1 LKFQLTQ
8 GFYFTQLL
16 GIEEDRFNPLTDL
29 AFSDA
34 IFYIDTNVLL
44 IGLLQ
49 TEKNGDIFNEIIRIT
64 QRIGIEL
71 RVSKATIDEAHHVA
85 IEHIEHIKKFL
96 DVVPDELMQR
106 TEDDFLVAFLKAR
119 EKDESITPEKFIEPF
134 YRLSEILKEKWNIII
149 DERTAVEILDGRD
162 FTREANVINR
172 AAEEGRGWGKSEVVL
187 EHDVC
192 HYVIVT
198 DERCKNKKIWFLS
211 KDRTLSKAAAKLAGK
226 NLPFSFS
233 MIGFLHSIS
242 PFVATAKEEDSFVD
256 TFSTICTKQLITSG
270 PLFKTSELALL
281 AEFHEDVLATPIDK
295 LIMALDYI
303 KSHTLKGRKYAQSD
317 IPKVSLELK
326 QFLSS
331 TKDEQVKALEDERSR
346 LEAEKTAETKKRR
359 VAEELARQQKADKQT
374 LRDQFELL
382 RVSDIEKQE
391 QIDDLKEDLEEQ
403 KRRTWLLNSVLGI
416 ILGMSLWVFD
426 DALMSALSGRYP
438 NLAAWAITVFDL
450 LLKVFG
456 LLIFTFPAFM
466 FIRLST
472 WKKEVKLGIF
482 IAVIVCAIAFS
493 HLIDNDI
500 LSKIST
506 LIGLATLIA
515 TAFVSGL
522 NNSE

>member
-1 LKFQLTQ
+1 
-8 GFYFTQLL
+8 L
-16 GIEEDRFNPLTDL
+16 GLN
-29 AFSDA
+29 
-34 IFYIDTNVLL
+34 
-44 IGLLQ
+44 
-49 TEKNGDIFNEIIRIT
+49 
-64 QRIGIEL
+64 
-71 RVSKATIDEAHHVA
+71 
-85 IEHIEHIKKFL
+85 FL
-96 DVVPDELMQR
+96 
-106 TEDDFLVAFLKAR
+106 
-119 EKDESITPEKFIEPF
+119 
-134 YRLSEILKEKWNIII
+134 
-149 DERTAVEILDGRD
+149 
-162 FTREANVINR
+162 
-172 AAEEGRGWGKSEVVL
+172 
-187 EHDVC
+187 
-192 HYVIVT
+192 
-198 DERCKNKKIWFLS
+198 
-211 KDRTLSKAAAKLAGK
+211 
-226 NLPFSFS
+226 
-233 MIGFLHSIS
+233 
-242 PFVATAKEEDSFVD
+242 
-256 TFSTICTKQLITSG
+256 
-270 PLFKTSELALL
+270 
-281 AEFHEDVLATPIDK
+281 
-295 LIMALDYI
+295 
-303 KSHTLKGRKYAQSD
+303 
-317 IPKVSLELK
+317 
-326 QFLSS
+326 
-331 TKDEQVKALEDERSR
+331 
-346 LEAEKTAETKKRR
+346 EKTAETKKRR